1 MDTDTAILTELHGLR
16 RRVPE
21 VAGSVLAG
29 VDGLMISRDLTDTGT
44 DADSIAALAAASIG
58 LGRRFAVTSGHG
70 ELRETVIAGTHGY
83 VALYAAGSR
92 ALLAVL
98 AGPGADLPLL
108 HTHARRVAQLVDGI
122 LQTELVTNVPD
133 PDPSFLDN
141 RAPLAVRTP
150 MATLPYNPA
159 LPRRR
164 F

>member
-1 MDTDTAILTELHGLR
+1 MDTDTAIFTELHGLR
-16 RRVPE
+16 RWVPG

-29 VDGLMISRDLTDTGT
+29 VDGLLITRDLS
-44 DADSIAALAAASIG
+44 DADSDSIAALAAASLG
-58 LGRRFAVTSGHG
+58 LGRRFALTTGHG

-83 VALYAAGSR
+83 VALYAVGTE

-98 AGPGADLPLL
+98 AGPNTDLPLL
-108 HTHARRVAQLVDGI
+108 HVHARRVAQLVNG
-122 LQTELVTNVPD
+122 LLRTEPATNVPD
-133 PDPSFLDN
+133 PAPNFLDN